1 MGRLKKSKVEK
12 SPFKLRQRQLADG
25 RISLF
30 IDHIHGGK
38 HSYEFLKLYLLPE
51 TSEKIRRENNRTARL
66 ADEIL
71 RKRIEE
77 YVEKEADR
85 IGERDLAETPLSE
98 FINIL
103 IAEKKRKNNRT
114 NQFVTVKGNL
124 QQFRPDTRMC
134 DIDKRYC
141 IDYADWLRHTC
152 VSRLGK
158 PLAPQTTFN
167 YFWHL
172 GIILSNAYRM
182 GYIRQNPWCL
192 LDSSDKIRE
201 PERQHRFLTLDEVR
215 ILEETPYH
223 HELVKRA
230 FLFSCFCGLR
240 ISDVLN
246 IKWSDIYSNNGL
258 TYVSIIMKKTSRPIS
273 IPLTAKALHWLPE
286 KNDESPK
293 IFGGL
298 PSETQINKHL
308 KKWVSEAGISGNIH
322 YHVSRHTYGTM
333 LMTAGVDL
341 YTASKL
347 MGHSDIRATQV
358 YSKIIDKK
366 KQEAVSLIDDVF

>member
-1 MGRLKKSKVEK
+1 MGRLKKSKVDK

-30 IDHIHGGK
+30 IDHIHDGK
-38 HSYEFLKLYLLPE
+38 HSYEFLKLYLQPE

-66 ADEIL
+66 ADDIL
-71 RKRIEE
+71 KKRMEAYI
-77 YVEKEADR
+77 EKEADKLS
-85 IGERDLAETPLSE
+85 ESSLTETPLSD
-98 FINIL
+98 FIDVL
-103 IAEKKRKNNRT
+103 IAEKERKNHRT
-114 NQFVTVKGNL
+114 KQFVTVKGNL
-124 QQFRPDTRMC
+124 QMFRPDTRMC
-134 DIDKRYC
+134 DIDKGYC
-141 IDYADWLRHTC
+141 IDYADWLKHTC
-152 VSRLGK
+152 ISRLGK
-158 PLAPQTTFN
+158 PLAPQTAFN

-172 GIILSNAYRM
+172 GIILSNALRM
-182 GYIRQNPWCL
+182 GYIRHNPWCR
-192 LDSSDKIRE
+192 LDSGDKIRE
-201 PERQHRFLTLDEVR
+201 PERLHRFLTLDEVR
-215 ILEETPYH
+215 ILEETPCR

-240 ISDVLN
+240 ISDFLN
-246 IKWSDIYSNNGL
+246 IRWSDICSNNGL
-258 TYVSIIMKKTSRPIS
+258 TYASIIMKKTSRPIS
-273 IPLTAKALHWLPE
+273 IPLTSKALHWLPE
-286 KNDESPK
+286 KNDDSPK

-358 YSKIIDKK
+358 YSQIIDKK
-366 KQEAVSLIDDVF
+366 KQEAVSLIDNVF